1 MIRKISS
8 LLILTLA
15 TWPNAQE
22 RPVAFVDV
30 TVVPM
35 DKEQTLPHQTVVVVG
50 GRITQ
55 VASAASV
62 KVPHGAMKIDG
73 RGKFLMPGLADM
85 HVHFIRP
92 AAAGQFQP
100 SASSDYAQENQALAL
115 LYVANGVTTVRN
127 MWGHPAVS
135 SFAKEVDAGH
145 ILGPH
150 TYSTGP
156 VTDGNPSFWQGAR
169 VVETREQA
177 EEAVRSD
184 KQAGYIAVKVVD
196 RLSKDAYQA
205 LVAAAHEQGMP
216 VVGHVPTAVGLSG
229 AIAARQDSIEHLTG
243 FWEALQPDDPEAQKK
258 SPRELVQQADLKKLP
273 ALVQATKAADV
284 WNCPTLAVGNHIM
297 RTDAVWFQE
306 LSLVPPGIVE
316 RYKKAYTL
324 NPDDPRFSPEARALN
339 NAIVKA
345 LHDGGTHL
353 LLGTDAVKPSVLPGF
368 SLQEELEK
376 FVATGMTPYEAIR
389 AGTSD
394 AAKFLHQENEFGVVA
409 TGRRADLLLVE
420 ANPLE
425 DVKNVSKRAGVM
437 VNGDW
442 LTEDEL
448 QQRLAALKASYQH

>member
-15 TWPNAQE
+15 TWLNAQE

-55 VASAASV
+55 VASAVSA
-62 KVPHGAMKIDG
+62 KVPHGALKIDG

-100 SASSDYAQENQALAL
+100 SASNDYAHENQALAL
-115 LYVANGVTTVRN
+115 LFVANGITTVRN
-127 MWGHPAVS
+127 MWGHPAVND
-135 SFAKEVDAGH
+135 FAKEVDAGH

-156 VTDGNPSFWQGAR
+156 VTDGNPSFWESAR

-177 EEAVRSD
+177 EEAVQSD

-196 RLSKDAYQA
+196 HLSKEAYQA
-205 LVAAAHEQGMP
+205 LVAAARQQGLP

-243 FWEALQPDDPEAQKK
+243 FWEALQPDGSGAQKK
-258 SPRELVQQADLKKLP
+258 TARELVQQADLKKLP
-273 ALVQATKAADV
+273 ALVQATKAADL
-284 WNCPTLAVGNHIM
+284 WNCPTLAVGNHII

-316 RYKKAYTL
+316 RYRKAYTL

-345 LHDGGTHL
+345 LHDGGAHL

-394 AAKFLHQENEFGVVA
+394 AAKFLHQENEFGVVS

-425 DVKNVSKRAGVM
+425 DVTNVSKRAGVM
-437 VNGDW
+437 VNGHW

-448 QQRLAALKASYQH
+448 KQRLATLKASYQH

>member
-15 TWPNAQE
+15 TWLNAQE

-55 VASAASV
+55 VASAVSA
-62 KVPHGAMKIDG
+62 KVPHGALKIDG

-100 SASSDYAQENQALAL
+100 SASNDYAHENQALAL
-115 LYVANGVTTVRN
+115 LFVANGITTVRN
-127 MWGHPAVS
+127 MWGHPAVND
-135 SFAKEVDAGH
+135 FAKEVDAGH

-156 VTDGNPSFWQGAR
+156 VTDGNPSFWAGAR

-196 RLSKDAYQA
+196 RLSKEAYQA
-205 LVAAAHEQGMP
+205 LVAAAREQGVP

-243 FWEALQPDDPEAQKK
+243 FWEALQPDGSGAQKK
-258 SPRELVQQADLKKLP
+258 TARELVQQADLKRLP

-284 WNCPTLAVGNHIM
+284 WNCPTLAVGNHII

-316 RYKKAYTL
+316 RYRKAYTL

-345 LHDGGTHL
+345 LHDGGAHL

-394 AAKFLHQENEFGVVA
+394 AAKFLHQENEFGVVS

-425 DVKNVSKRAGVM
+425 DVKNVSKRVGVM
-437 VNGDW
+437 VNGHW

-448 QQRLAALKASYQH
+448 KQRLAALKASYQH